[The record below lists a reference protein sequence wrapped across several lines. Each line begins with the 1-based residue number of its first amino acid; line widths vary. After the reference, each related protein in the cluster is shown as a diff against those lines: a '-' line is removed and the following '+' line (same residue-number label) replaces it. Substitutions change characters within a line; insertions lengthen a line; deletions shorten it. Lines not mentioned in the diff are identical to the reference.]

1 MTRVI
6 VLSGGWSAERPVSLV
21 SGKAVSDSLKR
32 QGFDVVDVDPSPDLS
47 VLVQQLSDAKADVVF
62 IALHGTGGE
71 DGTIQAVLNMAGL
84 PYTHS
89 GLTSSAAGMDKKITK
104 TLVSAAGVTVTTDKI
119 LPRGDLSKGHP
130 LPMPY
135 VVKPVADG
143 SSVGVTIVKS
153 DADLADAVAAGDA
166 NQTIMVE
173 TFIAGEELTVAVS
186 DLFTNDGS
194 LEALA
199 VTLLRS
205 QNDFYD
211 FKAKYTDGITTH
223 IVNPDLPD
231 DVIATLKRDAIAAH
245 KALGCCM
252 VSRSDFR
259 YNPTDGVVFLETN
272 THPGMTA
279 LSLLPEQAQS
289 RGFSFDDLTG
299 AMVKAA
305 LMRA

>member
-6 VLSGGWSAERPVSLV
+6 VLQGGWSAERAVSLI
-21 SGKAVSDSLKR
+21 SGKAVSESLKK
-32 QGFDVVDVDPSPDLS
+32 QGYEVIDLDPSPHLP
-47 VLVQQLSDAKADVVF
+47 VLAKQLTDAKGDVVF
-62 IALHGTGGE
+62 NALHGTGGE
-71 DGTIQAVLNMAGL
+71 DGTIQAVLELAGL

-89 GLTSSAAGMDKKITK
+89 GMTASAAGMDKKMTK
-104 TLVSAAGVTVTTDKI
+104 TLVSAAGVTVTSDKI
-119 LPRGDLSKGHP
+119 LSRGALKDGHP
-130 LPMPY
+130 LPLPY

-143 SSVGVTIVKS
+143 SSVGVTIVNN
-153 DADLADAVAAGDA
+153 DANLVEALQAGDA
-166 NQTIMVE
+166 DQLIMVE

-186 DLFTNDGS
+186 DLFTADGS

-211 FKAKYTDGITTH
+211 YKAKYTDGVTTH

-231 DVIATLKRDAIAAH
+231 DVIATLKRDAVAAH
-245 KALGCCM
+245 RALGCRM

-259 YNPTDGVVFLETN
+259 YNPQDGVVFLETN
-272 THPGMTA
+272 THPGMTP

-289 RGFSFDDLTG
+289 RGLSFEDLTG

-305 LMRA
+305 LQQA